1 MIYEATCLETL
12 QQSQC
17 GQQDLPVSATR
28 WVLLKSHNGNCQHRQ
43 SHYIFYQGNFTFS
56 HYTTSFHGRFV
67 TFSIIYLFFF
77 FGDGFGCPASL
88 LFFLQAPSLLRERG
102 SFSTYGPCF
111 GPALRSVILNV
122 SFYIFWDCVII
133 PLMLLY
139 HVGGRVNSGR
149 KKLIN
154 IIHCPSMLPT
164 KMPLEYRNDKTTG
177 S

>member
-77 FGDGFGCPASL
+77 FGDVFGCPASL
-88 LFFLQAPSLLRERG
+88 LFFLQRHLCWQHRGTMYYIDQFFSYHCSLFPQHGIITLMELLHNPKIYKRR
-102 SFSTYGPCF
+102 
-111 GPALRSVILNV
+111 RS
-122 SFYIFWDCVII
+122 
-133 PLMLLY
+133 
-139 HVGGRVNSGR
+139 R
-149 KKLIN
+149 
-154 IIHCPSMLPT
+154 
-164 KMPLEYRNDKTTG
+164 
-177 S
+177 